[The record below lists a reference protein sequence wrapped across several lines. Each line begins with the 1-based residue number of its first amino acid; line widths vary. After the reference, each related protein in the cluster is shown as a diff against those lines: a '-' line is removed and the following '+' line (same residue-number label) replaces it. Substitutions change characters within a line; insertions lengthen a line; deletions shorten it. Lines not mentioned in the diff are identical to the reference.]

1 MSTKEPDY
9 VEKDFCCEAGNT
21 VNRRPWF
28 HSSSIQFNLSS
39 IEFNL
44 SSIEFNLSSI
54 GESLPSQDPATHSRH
69 QSPSQL
75 CMILRILKSLNLS
88 EHPKGLK

>member
-9 VEKDFCCEAGNT
+9 VGKYFCCKAGNT

-28 HSSSIQFNLSS
+28 HLSSIEFDLSS

-54 GESLPSQDPATHSRH
+54 GESLPSQDPAYFGCKRVNGPTKL
-69 QSPSQL
+69 P
-75 CMILRILKSLNLS
+75 KKLNLS
-88 EHPKGLK
+88 EHPKGV